1 MTKEPI
7 KYILTFLIC
16 IIFSC
21 QIGKSKTGMQQSK
34 DVESTIK
41 ICIKEKICFSIQLL
55 NFFSEEG
62 NYKLLC
68 VKRNGRHLANVKLPS
83 SEDVKN
89 LKTHIRKY
97 RNNCILECLYGG
109 GDNLYSR
116 HFYFRCKKDN
126 LYLYKVVSKHIVP
139 NVDKKEIN
147 EKCIQPLINIRNF
160 KVLHYL
166 DNTP

>member
-1 MTKEPI
+1 M

-16 IIFSC
+16 FIFSC
-21 QIGKSKTGMQQSK
+21 YIGESKTDMPQSK
-34 DVESTIK
+34 YVESTIK
-41 ICIKEKICFSIQLL
+41 ICTKENLFFSIQLL

-68 VKRNGRHLANVKLPS
+68 VKRDGRHIANVKLPS

-89 LKTHIRKY
+89 LKTNIRKY
-97 RNNCILECLYGG
+97 RNDCILECLYGG

-116 HFYFRCKKDN
+116 HFYFRCKNDN
-126 LYLYKVVSKHIVP
+126 LYLYKVESMHTIP
-139 NVDKKEIN
+139 NAKTDATEETYIR
-147 EKCIQPLINIRNF
+147 PLVNIRNF
-160 KVLHYL
+160 DILNYL

>member
-1 MTKEPI
+1 MTKEPM

-97 RNNCILECLYGG
+97 RNDCILECLYGG
-109 GDNLYSR
+109 VII
-116 HFYFRCKKDN
+116 CT
-126 LYLYKVVSKHIVP
+126 VVIFISDAK
-139 NVDKKEIN
+139 
-147 EKCIQPLINIRNF
+147 R
-160 KVLHYL
+160 
-166 DNTP
+166 